1 LFTIK
6 GNLVFMNNLYHK
18 VAVASVC
25 TALSFA
31 LGASEEAKA
40 ASFTFTSVPAF
51 ILDAGFNGADL
62 ILPSPGGSNAAKAIQ
77 GEIALSREFN
87 IGSLSMETNKI
98 ITKAVL
104 EAKLYV
110 SESYMFYGEI
120 LGKPS
125 SLGIFGYVGNGIVE
139 GLGGVTVSDADFAA
153 GQFLSSV
160 NISSLSTGDTLNF
173 DVTEFVNQRVS
184 NGDAFA
190 GLTIRAL
197 DLGNVGL
204 GSSNKSSPQELS
216 LIVQTADVAEPVP
229 EPTTIFG
236 SALALSLGGWLKRK
250 KSSQQNKTTSQ
261 H

>member
-1 LFTIK
+1 MK
-6 GNLVFMNNLYHK
+6 NLYHK
-18 VAVASVC
+18 VAVASVG
-25 TALSFA
+25 TVLGFA
-31 LGASEEAKA
+31 LGASPEAKA

-51 ILDAGFNGADL
+51 IFDEGSNGADI
-62 ILPSPGGSNAAKAIQ
+62 ILPSPGGGNAAKATA
-77 GEIALSREFN
+77 GEIALSMEFN

-139 GLGGVTVSDADFAA
+139 GLGGVTVSPADFAA

-160 NISSLSTGDTLNF
+160 NISSLSTGDILNF
-173 DVTEFVNQRVS
+173 DVTEFLNQRVS
-184 NGDAFA
+184 SGDAFA

-204 GSSNKSSPQELS
+204 GSSNISSPQELS

-250 KSSQQNKTTSQ
+250 KSSQQDKTAPQ
-261 H
+261 R